1 VDFSPDKPDKI
12 AWGITEIGTMTR
24 HSLIE
29 LEAVLAI
36 VRCGSF
42 RAAALELDMSTT
54 AISSAV
60 GKLERN
66 LAVRLFNRTTR
77 SVSLTDAGRIF
88 VAQIK
93 PALADIQNAMNT
105 ARAHQETP
113 SGTLRINAFAT
124 AAREIMAP
132 LVLSYL
138 QRYPQVHIDIVTEG
152 RLVDVVAAG
161 FDLAVRSADL
171 VPTDAIAIPLGQRR
185 RMAVAASPAFFQNRP
200 IPQVPQDLRSYP
212 CVRVRLPDGTLF
224 RWRFE
229 KGGEQLQLDVEGPIT
244 LDEASLARI
253 AVSNGVG
260 IGYFMEADVREDIA
274 AGRLVRILDDW
285 TPPLVPLCLYYYNRR
300 NSSAAFQAFIALARD
315 YTAGRLAQS

>member
-1 VDFSPDKPDKI
+1 
-12 AWGITEIGTMTR
+12 MRR

-42 RAAALELDMSTT
+42 RAAALDLGISTT
-54 AISSAV
+54 TISNAV
-60 GKLERN
+60 GKLERE

-77 SVSLTDAGRIF
+77 SVSLTHAGRIF

-93 PALADIQNAMNT
+93 PALEDIHKAMNT
-105 ARAHQETP
+105 ARSQQETP

-132 LVLSYL
+132 LVLAYL

-161 FDLAVRSADL
+161 FDLGVRSADL
-171 VPTDAIAIPLGQRR
+171 VPTDAIAIPLGQTR
-185 RMAVAASPAFFQNRP
+185 RMAVAASATFFEGRP
-200 IPQVPQDLRSYP
+200 IPQMPQDLLTYP
-212 CVRVRLPDGTLF
+212 CVRVRLPNGALF

-229 KGGEQLQLDVEGPIT
+229 KDGEELQIDVHGPIT

-253 AVSNGVG
+253 AVTNGVG
-260 IGYFMEADVREDIA
+260 IGYFMESDVREDIA

-285 TPPLVPLCLYYYNRR
+285 TPPVAPLCLYYPNRR

-315 YTAGRLAQS
+315 FAAGRLAQA

>member
-1 VDFSPDKPDKI
+1 
-12 AWGITEIGTMTR
+12 MNR

-42 RAAALELDMSTT
+42 RAAALDLGMSTT
-54 AISSAV
+54 AISNAV
-60 GKLERN
+60 GKLERE

-77 SVSLTDAGRIF
+77 SVSLTYAGRIF

-93 PALADIQNAMNT
+93 SALEDIQKAMNT
-105 ARAHQETP
+105 ARSQQETP

-124 AAREIMAP
+124 VARDIMSP
-132 LVLSYL
+132 LVLTYL
-138 QRYPQVHIDIVTEG
+138 QRYPQVHIDLVTEG

-161 FDLAVRSADL
+161 FDLGVRSADL
-171 VPTDAIAIPLGQRR
+171 VPSDAIAIPLGQLR
-185 RMAVAASPAFFQNRP
+185 RMAVAASPAFFENRA
-200 IPQVPQDLRSYP
+200 IPQVPQELLTYP
-212 CVRVRLPDGTLF
+212 CARVRLPNGALF

-229 KGGEQLQLDVEGPIT
+229 KDGEELQLDVEGPIT

-253 AVSNGVG
+253 AVTNGVG
-260 IGYFMEADVREDIA
+260 IGYFMETDIRDDIA
-274 AGRLVRILDDW
+274 AGRLVRILEDW
-285 TPPLVPLCLYYYNRR
+285 TPPLAPLCLYYSNRR

-315 YTAGRLAQS
+315 FAAGRLAQP

>member
-1 VDFSPDKPDKI
+1 
-12 AWGITEIGTMTR
+12 MTR

-42 RAAALELDMSTT
+42 RAAALELGMSTT

-60 GKLERN
+60 GKLERE

-77 SVSLTDAGRIF
+77 SVSLTYAGRIF

-93 PALADIQNAMNT
+93 PALENIQNAMNT
-105 ARAHQETP
+105 ARAQQETP

-124 AAREIMAP
+124 AAREIMVP

-138 QRYPQVHIDIVTEG
+138 QRFPQVHIDLVTEG

-161 FDLAVRSADL
+161 FDLGLRSADL
-171 VPTDAIAIPLGQRR
+171 VPNDAIAIPLGKMR
-185 RMAVAASPAFFQNRP
+185 RMAVVASPAFFEERNV
-200 IPQVPQDLRSYP
+200 PQVPQDLLAYP
-212 CVRVRLPDGTLF
+212 CIRGRLPDGALL

-229 KGGEQLQLDVEGPIT
+229 KGGEELHLDVEGPIT

-253 AVSNGVG
+253 AAINSVG
-260 IGYFMEADVREDIA
+260 IGYFMEADVREDIT
-274 AGRLVRILDDW
+274 AGRLVRILEDW

-315 YTAGRLAQS
+315 YAAGRLAQRSSG